1 MWTVH
6 EYSVTMFSCFLLQ
19 IVYKQGVS
27 AGVLPSIPYAEI
39 LTYTFSTAFL
49 FHAVRTHFL
58 FDSVFHSNF
67 YSSVY
72 STLMSQKA
80 IFLFKPWLPQFG
92 FSIYGLFIE
101 E

>member
-67 YSSVY
+67 Y
-72 STLMSQKA
+72 
-80 IFLFKPWLPQFG
+80 I
-92 FSIYGLFIE
+92 
-101 E
+101 